1 MRHTCI
7 KETMLNFRLTPLLK
21 TAWMLHVT
29 FNMKSSAAYACVFE
43 SKQHSTGT
51 GTFNNKYIIIIIQN
65 ILPFAIGSN
74 SLAYSSQTTG
84 ANYI

>member
-29 FNMKSSAAYACVFE
+29 FNMKSSAAYPFVFE

-65 ILPFAIGSN
+65 ILLFVIGSN
-74 SLAYSSQTTG
+74 SLAYSSQPTG